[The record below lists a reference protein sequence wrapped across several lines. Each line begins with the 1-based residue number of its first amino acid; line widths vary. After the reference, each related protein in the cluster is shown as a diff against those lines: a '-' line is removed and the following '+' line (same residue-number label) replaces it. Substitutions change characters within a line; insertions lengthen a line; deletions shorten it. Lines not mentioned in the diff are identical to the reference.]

1 MLVAVWTPSPASRS
15 YRTKTEGQNR
25 LRSIELKILDPRVGD
40 SIPLPHY
47 ATDGSAGLDM
57 RACIDEPITVAP
69 GETVLVPTGIAIHVA
84 DPSLAAVLLPR
95 SGLGHKHG
103 IVLGNLTGL
112 IDSDYQG
119 QVFIS
124 CWNRG
129 SGSYDVQPGERIAQM
144 VFVPVEQV
152 EFRVVKEF
160 DESDRG
166 SGGFGHSGTA

>member
-1 MLVAVWTPSPASRS
+1 L
-15 YRTKTEGQNR
+15 R
-25 LRSIELKILDPRVGD
+25 LIELKILDDRLGD
-40 SIPLPHY
+40 SISLPHY

-57 RACIDEPITVAP
+57 RACIDEPLMVAP
-69 GETVLVPTGIAIHVA
+69 GETELIPTGLAIHIG
-84 DPSLAAVLLPR
+84 DPGLAAVLLPR

-103 IVLGNLTGL
+103 LVLGNLTGL

-129 SGSYDVQPGERIAQM
+129 SKSYEVQPGERIAQM

-152 EFRVVKEF
+152 RFEVVEEF
-160 DESDRG
+160 DDSKRG
-166 SGGFGHSGTA
+166 DGGFGHSGTA

>member
-1 MLVAVWTPSPASRS
+1 
-15 YRTKTEGQNR
+15 
-25 LRSIELKILDPRVGD
+25 LRSIELKVLDPRVGD
-40 SIPLPHY
+40 SIPLPRY

-57 RACIDEPITVAP
+57 RACIDAPLTVAP
-69 GETVLVPTGIAIHVA
+69 GHTVLVPTGIALHIA
-84 DPSLAAVLLPR
+84 DSTLAAVLLPR

-103 IVLGNLTGL
+103 LVLGNLTGL

-129 SGSYDVQPGERIAQM
+129 SASYEVQPGERIAQM

-152 EFRVVKEF
+152 QFRIVDEF
-160 DESDRG
+160 DDSGRG
-166 SGGFGHSGTA
+166 AGGFGHSGKA

>member
-1 MLVAVWTPSPASRS
+1 M
-15 YRTKTEGQNR
+15 
-25 LRSIELKILDPRVGD
+25 RSIELKILDSRIGE

-57 RACIDEPITVAP
+57 RACIDDVLAVAP
-69 GETVLVPTGIAIHVA
+69 GETVLVPTGLAIHVG
-84 DPSLAAVLLPR
+84 DPALAAVLLPR

-103 IVLGNLTGL
+103 LVLGNLTGL

-124 CWNRG
+124 CWNR
-129 SGSYDVQPGERIAQM
+129 SNKAYDVKPGERIAQM

-152 EFRVVKEF
+152 KFEVVEEF
-160 DESDRG
+160 DDSSRG
-166 SGGFGHSGTA
+166 EGGFGHSGQE